1 MRNNTGISKAQWR
14 KDAPSLLLCCVFIA
28 FIPIAVIWARPRPL
42 AADSPGELIS
52 IEREQTQDE
61 AASEMSRRYNGW
73 NPQTNPDA
81 RWVEIEQTMYD
92 AECEKIEIDGV
103 LGAAKLSL
111 SKENWP
117 LYAKSAFLEN
127 QKVWLVASS
136 QDAGSMNGMWI
147 CPPSSEDLHKE
158 KMRRF
163 ISLMK
168 IIVVT
173 ADAPYR
179 VLTH

>member
-1 MRNNTGISKAQWR
+1 MRNNLGISKAQWL
-14 KDAPSLLLCCVFIA
+14 KDAPSLLLCCAFIA
-28 FIPIAVIWARPRPL
+28 FIPIAVVLARPGPL
-42 AADSPGELIS
+42 AADSPSELIS
-52 IEREQTQDE
+52 IAREQTQEE

-81 RWVEIEQTMYD
+81 RWIEIEQTMYD
-92 AECEKIEIDGV
+92 AECEKQEIDGV

-111 SKENWP
+111 LQENWP
-117 LYAKSAFLEN
+117 LYAKPAFLEN
-127 QKVWLVASS
+127 QKVWLVAGS
-136 QDAGSMNGMWI
+136 QDAGPMSGMWI
-147 CPPSSEDLHKE
+147 CPPSSEDLRKE

-163 ISLMK
+163 VSLMK